1 MTMDNGGTG
10 APPVQILRPESSIT
24 SEDAIRE
31 KLISAA
37 LTFADLLRP
46 TYGPKGLDK
55 MLYKSNGEA
64 AITNDGAKI
73 VSELMVKH
81 PTAKAFVSLGKSQ
94 ESAAGDGVTG
104 CLLFAGALMYEA
116 GLLIKKGLHPL
127 VIIDG
132 YQEAC
137 DVTISKI
144 RELSFQCNNQGLL
157 DVATTSLTG
166 KVTNGV
172 AKEIAEVVVKA
183 VKQIKNTSTCN
194 SENILMTKSS
204 NNTPRSIKLI
214 KGIILE
220 KKVHLDKTPSKIK
233 DCKVVLINGE
243 LGFRKPTR
251 DSEIEINTPDELTQF
266 IESEDK
272 EIEKISQKLIG
283 LNVNAVFSTGEI
295 NKEILHNL
303 LSKDIFVL
311 GGLDSEELISISRAS
326 QAITCPRIEEISFD
340 DLGLIGLLKTETINK
355 EGETT
360 QRIFIENCKNSE
372 LMTIDVGGSDDLAV
386 EETIRSIHDSIKSTC
401 LAARTKDIIRG
412 GGNPHSLAS
421 IEVSSFADSKQGRE
435 RLGMEGFARALE
447 TIPATLAANAG
458 KSSLDKIIE
467 LRSRLKNESMNLGV
481 NIEGDISI
489 IEFVYEPTDSLIHSI
504 ILATETVIGLLR
516 VDQLISARGD

>member
-1 MTMDNGGTG
+1 MTRDEGGTG
-10 APPVQILRPESSIT
+10 AAPVRILRPESSVT
-24 SEDAIRE
+24 SESALRE

-37 LTFADLLRP
+37 STFADLLRS

-116 GLLIKKGLHPL
+116 GLLINKGLHPL
-127 VIIDG
+127 VVIDG

-137 DVTISKI
+137 DIAVSKI
-144 RELSFQCNNQGLL
+144 KELSIQCNDQGLL

-166 KVTNGV
+166 KVTNSA
-172 AKEIAEVVVKA
+172 AKEIAKTVVKA
-183 VKQIKNTSTCN
+183 VEQIKNTSLCD
-194 SENILMTKSS
+194 SENILMAKSS
-204 NNTPRSIKLI
+204 KNTPMSIELI
-214 KGIILE
+214 NGIILE
-220 KKVHLDKTPSKIK
+220 KKVHLDKTPSKII

-251 DSEIEINTPDELTQF
+251 DSEIEINSPQELTQF
-266 IESEDK
+266 IETEDK
-272 EIEKISQKLIG
+272 QIEEISQKLTE

-295 NKEILHNL
+295 NKVILHDL
-303 LSKDIFVL
+303 LSKGIFVL

-326 QAITCPRIEEISFD
+326 QATTCPRIEEISSEE
-340 DLGLIGLLKTETINK
+340 LGLIGLLKTETINN
-355 EGETT
+355 EGETK
-360 QRIFIENCKNSE
+360 QRIFIEKCNSTE
-372 LMTIDVGGSDDLAV
+372 LMTIDVGGSDDLVV

-401 LAARTKDIIRG
+401 LAARTKQIVRG
-412 GGNPHSLAS
+412 GGNPHTLAS
-421 IEVSSFADSKQGRE
+421 INVLSVADSKQGRE

-467 LRSRLKNESMNLGV
+467 LRSRLKNESTDLGV
-481 NIEGDISI
+481 NIDGDISI
-489 IEFVYEPTDSLIHSI
+489 IESAYEPTDSLSHSI